1 MADLLLKELRSMTAE
16 ERIEAIANVAMKD
29 KGHLKKWLR
38 STNRVWLVFNS
49 LELVD
54 ALRWPEG
61 VDVLMQIIACYR
73 DHRRAVPTGEVEMQL
88 DPSTGESTEIPLYK
102 REGLEV
108 GELDAAIR
116 DLVRQIKDE
125 VPTWTLNDPPM

>member
-1 MADLLLKELRSMTAE
+1 
-16 ERIEAIANVAMKD
+16 
-29 KGHLKKWLR
+29 
-38 STNRVWLVFNS
+38 
-49 LELVD
+49 
-54 ALRWPEG
+54 
-61 VDVLMQIIACYR
+61 
-73 DHRRAVPTGEVEMQL
+73 MQL